1 VEVEKRGARV
11 KKKLDIDPVEAE
23 MVRLVFRLFLEGDH
37 GAFPGK
43 VEAGFPSGNATCNKT
58 SGPMG
63 VKAIVVWLNSHGYR
77 TRKGTTWGVGPIH
90 RMLGNPAYRGEHRFN
105 RIDRRTKQK
114 KDESEQVAIEVPAII
129 TPEVFE
135 QVQKLLK
142 QRDPRVTPPRVV
154 TGPILLTGLAV
165 CATCGG
171 AMTLRTG
178 TSKTGKV
185 HRYYA
190 CSTCNRHGKVACKGR
205 SIQMDKLDGL
215 VTKTVAD
222 QLLQPERITAIL
234 ALLANERAGK
244 EAAVEDRLNRLE
256 HEAQDAEQRLSRL
269 YRMVEEGVAEL
280 DDLLKERIAA
290 LKTERER
297 TRAAMERARSE
308 ARPKFKISRPLIERF
323 AANMR
328 DKMCSG
334 EVPFRKAY
342 LGAILDRIEVD
353 DRVIRI
359 IGQKDVLEQAVTRE
373 NFFVPGVRS
382 FVRNWRRERE

>member
-1 VEVEKRGARV
+1 
-11 KKKLDIDPVEAE
+11 
-23 MVRLVFRLFLEGDH
+23 M
-37 GAFPGK
+37 
-43 VEAGFPSGNATCNKT
+43 
-58 SGPMG
+58 
-63 VKAIVVWLNSHGYR
+63 
-77 TRKGTTWGVGPIH
+77 
-90 RMLGNPAYRGEHRFN
+90 
-105 RIDRRTKQK
+105 
-114 KDESEQVAIEVPAII
+114 
-129 TPEVFE
+129 
-135 QVQKLLK
+135 QKLLK

-190 CSTCNRHGKVACKGR
+190 CSTCNRHGNVACKGR

-215 VTKTVAD
+215 VTKTVAE

-382 FVRNWRRERE
+382 FVRSWRRERDSNPRDGSPPTRVPGVRLQPLGHLSIVGITITLCSAVASRPEVFRGAIG